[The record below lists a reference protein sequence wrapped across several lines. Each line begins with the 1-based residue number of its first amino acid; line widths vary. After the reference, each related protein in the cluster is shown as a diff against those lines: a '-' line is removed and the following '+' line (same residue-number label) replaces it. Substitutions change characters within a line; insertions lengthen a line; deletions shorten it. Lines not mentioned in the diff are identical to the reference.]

1 MLQLKGTAR
10 VSGLA
15 VAIAKPSPPQGFS
28 PGLKCPND
36 GFGKEMLSL
45 YACWEEEKWCLYIV
59 WSKKEVQRP
68 AEIAATL

>member
-1 MLQLKGTAR
+1 MQQLKGTSR

-15 VAIAKPSPPQGFS
+15 VAVAKPRPLQGFS

-45 YACWEEEKWCLYIV
+45 YPCWEEKN
-59 WSKKEVQRP
+59 
-68 AEIAATL
+68 

>member
-1 MLQLKGTAR
+1 MLQLKGTSR

-15 VAIAKPSPPQGFS
+15 VTVAKPSPPQGFS

-45 YACWEEEKWCLYIV
+45 YPC
-59 WSKKEVQRP
+59 
-68 AEIAATL
+68 